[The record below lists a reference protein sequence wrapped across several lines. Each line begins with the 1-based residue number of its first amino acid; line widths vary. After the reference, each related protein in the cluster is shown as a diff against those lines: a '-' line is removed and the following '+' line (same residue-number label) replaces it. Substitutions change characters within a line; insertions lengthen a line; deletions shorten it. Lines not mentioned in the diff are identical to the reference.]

1 MHTNSLIEGVVAK
14 QAHPAG
20 CEQFI
25 LRQIQYAQSASQI
38 QHGPKRVL
46 ILGSSSGLGLAARI
60 ALTFGGAG
68 AKTIGVSLDT
78 QPRAEK
84 SGNAGYYNNLYFKQ
98 YAEKAGYEAINI
110 QGDVFS
116 QTTKDEVIEAIET
129 YFDGEV
135 DLIIYSIASGKR
147 KQPDQDEY
155 WRAVLK
161 PTTQSVTCPE
171 INFATDL
178 CHETTIKPATE
189 DEIHATLKVMGG
201 EAWESW
207 VDTLINSESIA
218 PGCQTIA
225 FSYVGS
231 PLTYPIYLN
240 GTLGMAKVDLHQTS
254 HALNLKLANFDGGAY
269 AVVCKALMTRASV
282 CIPGLLPYLMMLS
295 KVLDQRGTNE
305 NCNQQMQRL
314 FTDKLYGPQDIQ
326 VDSERLI
333 RLDEYELSPQV
344 QESVRML
351 LHEMRTEKLTQQNY
365 YHKMKAEFM
374 QLNGFGWQQS
384 DDVTEDVAEEKT
396 ESEEPLA
403 SLHKST

>member
-14 QAHPAG
+14 HAHPAG

-25 LRQIQYAQSASQI
+25 LRQIQYARSASQI
-38 QHGPKRVL
+38 KHGPKRVL

-78 QPRAEK
+78 PPKEEQC
-84 SGNAGYYNNLYFKQ
+84 GNAGYYNNLYFRQ
-98 YAEKAGYEAINI
+98 YAEKSGYEAINI

-116 QTTKDEVIEAIET
+116 QTTKDEVVEAIET

-147 KQPDQDEY
+147 KQPDSDEY

-161 PTTQSVTCPE
+161 PTTQAVTCPA
-171 INFATDL
+171 IDFATDE
-178 CHETTIKPATE
+178 CHETRIDPATE
-189 DEIHATLKVMGG
+189 AEISATLKVMGG
-201 EAWESW
+201 EVWESW

-231 PLTYPIYLN
+231 PLTYPVYLN
-240 GTLGMAKVDLHQTS
+240 GTLGLAKVDLHQTS

-305 NCNQQMQRL
+305 DCNAQMQRL
-314 FTDKLYGPQDIQ
+314 FTDKLYGPQEVQ

-344 QESVRML
+344 QDCVRVL
-351 LHEMRTEKLTQQNY
+351 LQEITPENLPQQSY
-365 YHKMKAEFM
+365 YHKIKAEFM
-374 QLNGFGWQQS
+374 RLNGFGFPQS
-384 DDVTEDVAEEKT
+384 DSASSEDTLTEET
-396 ESEEPLA
+396 
-403 SLHKST
+403 H

>member
-1 MHTNSLIEGVVAK
+1 
-14 QAHPAG
+14 
-20 CEQFI
+20 
-25 LRQIQYAQSASQI
+25 
-38 QHGPKRVL
+38 
-46 ILGSSSGLGLAARI
+46 
-60 ALTFGGAG
+60 
-68 AKTIGVSLDT
+68 
-78 QPRAEK
+78 
-84 SGNAGYYNNLYFKQ
+84 
-98 YAEKAGYEAINI
+98 
-110 QGDVFS
+110 
-116 QTTKDEVIEAIET
+116 
-129 YFDGEV
+129 
-135 DLIIYSIASGKR
+135 
-147 KQPDQDEY
+147 
-155 WRAVLK
+155 
-161 PTTQSVTCPE
+161 
-171 INFATDL
+171 
-178 CHETTIKPATE
+178 
-189 DEIHATLKVMGG
+189 
-201 EAWESW
+201 
-207 VDTLINSESIA
+207 
-218 PGCQTIA
+218 
-225 FSYVGS
+225 
-231 PLTYPIYLN
+231 
-240 GTLGMAKVDLHQTS
+240 
-254 HALNLKLANFDGGAY
+254 
-269 AVVCKALMTRASV
+269 MTRASV